1 MENHLETNITQVES
15 ASTFKHN
22 MTAVAKGGGVIF
34 TGRMF
39 LDAVRFVTA
48 FVLARLLGAKAY
60 GMYSLALSAT
70 NIGVGLAL
78 LGLDAALI
86 RYVAVMVGRK
96 DDESVWGTIQV
107 GVSIAMLLS
116 VVSGTLLFGF
126 AYPIA
131 ENAFHKANLAPL
143 LQLAAVLIPILTMSE
158 VLASIT
164 KGFKRMD
171 YPVIA
176 QFVFQPVFRLI
187 MIGLLALSGFNPF
200 LAIATFGLADLGASL
215 LMIYYLNRIYPLKRP
230 LSPAKRD
237 LKGLL
242 AFSLPVW
249 MSGLMVQFQSN
260 LQALVLGTMGSI
272 TGVGLFAIASQIT
285 AVSGHFTSSINVSS
299 KPIVAQ
305 LYDQKDMQQL
315 GKIYQTANKW
325 AVMVQLP
332 IFLVMVIY
340 PTALLSIFGNSYVE
354 GAAALI
360 GNQYDGVGVGECPR
374 SFGLFG
380 DSRSRPRSRRW
391 TGPGRAADRC
401 EEPGDPRPPRSRV
414 GVELQRHGDRLRR
427 LRRAARILVLARGDP
442 LRDGRRTRCDG
453 RALAREPLLPG
464 GSDGRSERGEL
475 RDRDVGRGAAAS
487 GRSLPH
493 AAQHDSLL
501 LEERDQTP
509 RRCSTSPDASLGAK
523 KVDFCGSF
531 SPCPV
536 MSKIADVG
544 MGRRKKA
551 ALAAPSATSPAA
563 LRGSRS

>member
-1 MENHLETNITQVES
+1 MENQLETNITQVE
-15 ASTFKHN
+15 AAPNFKHN

-34 TGRMF
+34 TGKLF

-48 FVLARLLGAKAY
+48 FILARLLGAKEY

-70 NIGVGLAL
+70 NIGVGMAL

-86 RYVAVMVGRK
+86 RYVAVMMGRK

-107 GVSIAMLLS
+107 GISVAMLLS
-116 VVSGTLLFGF
+116 VVSGTVLFGF

-131 ENAFHKANLAPL
+131 EKAFHKATLAPL
-143 LQLAAVLIPILTMSE
+143 LQLAAVLIPVLTLSE

-176 QFVFQPVFRLI
+176 QFVFQPIFRLI
-187 MIGLLALSGFNPF
+187 MIVVLALSGFNPF
-200 LAIATFGLADLGASL
+200 MAIVTFGLADLGASV

-242 AFSLPVW
+242 VFSLPVW

-272 TGVGLFAIASQIT
+272 TGVGLFSIASQIT

-305 LYDQKDMQQL
+305 LHDQKDMTQL
-315 GKIYQTANKW
+315 GKLYQTANKW

-340 PTALLSIFGNSYVE
+340 PTALLSIFGHSYVE
-354 GAAALI
+354 GATALI
-360 GNQYDGVGVGECPR
+360 
-374 SFGLFG
+374 
-380 DSRSRPRSRRW
+380 
-391 TGPGRAADRC
+391 
-401 EEPGDPRPPRSRV
+401 
-414 GVELQRHGDRLRR
+414 
-427 LRRAARILVLARGDP
+427 VLAVADLLNVGTGMGGVILDMTGYTRLKLINSI
-442 LRDGRRTRCDG
+442 LRLVIYLGADLLLIPRWGLIGAAVAVVIGEGAVNFLR
-453 RALAREPLLPG
+453 LIQVYMLFKLLPFNMG
-464 GSDGRSERGEL
+464 FIKPVVASA
-475 RDRDVGRGAAAS
+475 AAAS
-487 GRSLPH
+487 G
-493 AAQHDSLL
+493 ALL
-501 LEERDQTP
+501 LGIWLP
-509 RRCSTSPDASLGAK
+509 AGKNLINSALGATLLILIYTG
-523 KVDFCGSF
+523 VTYMLGF
-531 SPCPV
+531 SKEEAF
-536 MSKIADVG
+536 MLDGLKTRI
-544 MGRRKKA
+544 RKFLKRF
-551 ALAAPSATSPAA
+551 S
-563 LRGSRS
+563 